1 MATSLDESAAPASEP
16 WFSVHDVKNIIRILV
31 SWTIAGVAFAEW
43 GDSVPSSI
51 ALTLLLLSAISAG
64 VFALIMLFE
73 RSPLD
78 GDDAP
83 EWKKQ
88 AGNSQVYLSVLLLLS
103 SAFYAGLKTT
113 PSQTIGDAL
122 GERPGG
128 MFLGAALLKVVEYT
142 LCVVLLLNKADPLYA
157 SVGPYGG
164 SKTSFSER
172 LDKKRIATKEAWL
185 SLGFAFA
192 AVAVAALTVDCAPTS
207 SIINGT
213 TVYDGEC
220 ADKDLE
226 GFLQFAFVT
235 LIVCLGLL
243 LLVQGF
249 ILGFFGAEDAQ
260 QLRAHIAFDGLGA
273 LIAYAALSAV
283 AMETGRGF
291 YEQFYVPMFLSA
303 NFYYFAGL
311 LFGFFGV
318 VQLEGEGGTSEKR
331 ELKNVRKS
339 QGALVLMAVFLGV
352 FATSSLWS
360 TDILYNEL
368 ESDPS
373 KRLALSVYAL
383 VAVLIL
389 SFHVVLVKTVEAIAM
404 PELRI
409 CGIFTEAKPPT
420 EVLVTT
426 KRSEATLALALAS
439 AVFFGHEEWQLSISL
454 VFIGAAA
461 ARTVGFW
468 QRFRPSNALKE
479 LGGFIY
485 DDKTKPLEFGDEGVL
500 FGALALL
507 ASYIFASIYVF
518 RNGNPVAD
526 ADTLKVFE
534 FIAWLLLLVHV
545 LLTILGYWTR
555 FHAGFLPIVRFS
567 ASTLIIIILSA
578 SLGEHPLKDGLY
590 FHIVP
595 ALLLYIVYDGLSQA
609 RF

>member
-1 MATSLDESAAPASEP
+1 MATSLDDSAAPASAP
-16 WFSVHDVKNIIRILV
+16 WFSIHDVKNISRAIVAWTVAVFALV
-31 SWTIAGVAFAEW
+31 EM
-43 GDSVPSSI
+43 GDGVPSSI
-51 ALTLLLLSAISAG
+51 ALTLLSIAG
-64 VFALIMLFE
+64 VAAGSFALIMLFE

-113 PSQTIGDAL
+113 SSQSIGDAL
-122 GERPGG
+122 GEVPGG
-128 MFLGAALLKVVEYT
+128 LFLGAALLKIVEYA
-142 LCVVLLLNKADPLYA
+142 LCVVLLLNKADPLYN
-157 SVGPYGG
+157 SVGPYGK
-164 SKTSFSER
+164 KTSFSER

-192 AVAVAALTVDCAPTS
+192 AVAVAALTIDCAPTS
-207 SIINGT
+207 SMINGT
-213 TVYDGEC
+213 AVYDGGC
-220 ADKDLE
+220 TKKDLE
-226 GFLQFAFVT
+226 GFLQFAFIT

-249 ILGFFGAEDAQ
+249 ILGFFGTEDAQ

-273 LIAYAALSAV
+273 LVAYAALSAI

-291 YEQFYVPMFLSA
+291 YEQFYTPLFLSA

-318 VQLEGEGGTSEKR
+318 VQLESETGASEKR
-331 ELKNVRKS
+331 ELKDVRKS

-360 TDILYNEL
+360 ADILYNEL

-373 KRLALSVYAL
+373 ERLALGVYAL
-383 VAVLIL
+383 VAVLVL

-409 CGIFTEAKPPT
+409 CGIFTDAKPPK

-479 LGGFIY
+479 LGGFVY
-485 DDKTKPLEFGDEGVL
+485 DDKTKPLELGDEGVL

-518 RNGNPVAD
+518 RDGNPVAD

-555 FHAGFLPIVRFS
+555 FHAGFLPIVRFG

-590 FHIVP
+590 SNIVP
-595 ALLLYIVYDGLSQA
+595 ALLLYIIYDGLSQA